1 MCSRQQTRISL
12 LVVLSGNLGAEADA
26 SLCVLVENLGAAAVV
41 SLCVGCSCRYQTRNR
56 VPLVLEDT
64 LKAAQAGSM
73 CSRTR
78 IRIPVLV
85 VLVGNL
91 GAGAVVSLCVGW
103 SCRYQTR
110 NRLLLVLEDTLYAA
124 QVGSVC
130 SRKQTRIPVLVVLV
144 ENLGVVAA
152 VSLCVLVEN
161 LGAAAVASLC
171 VGCSCRYQTRN
182 RVPLVLEDTLEAAQ
196 AGSVCSRQQTRIP
209 LLVVLVEN
217 LGEAAAGKSLQMTA
231 LLHGRYSRCVLSILG
246 VIRTRVSRKLCT
258 TLGHRCPT
266 PSTKAKHLRL
276 PALPTGVVHSPK
288 PYSFCVY
295 SN

>member
-12 LVVLSGNLGAEADA
+12 LVVLVGNLGAAAVA

-171 VGCSCRYQTRN
+171 V
-182 RVPLVLEDTLEAAQ
+182 
-196 AGSVCSRQQTRIP
+196 
-209 LLVVLVEN
+209 LVEN
-217 LGEAAAGKSLQMTA
+217 LGAAAVASLCI
-231 LLHGRYSRCVLSILG
+231 GRSSHHQTRIPGVENMSLVEVVWQCLG
-246 VIRTRVSRKLCT
+246 QSSL
-258 TLGHRCPT
+258 
-266 PSTKAKHLRL
+266 
-276 PALPTGVVHSPK
+276 
-288 PYSFCVY
+288 
-295 SN
+295 